1 LRAEDVF
8 SISLDKTNSIWYNTI
23 IDETHPDS
31 FRAGNFKGETQMK
44 KITLAE
50 LRSNKQTILC
60 AEFRIKYGYYPD
72 ANSTNKTEKSLGR
85 WRNRQIF
92 AKAHGKHV

>member
-1 LRAEDVF
+1 
-8 SISLDKTNSIWYNTI
+8 
-23 IDETHPDS
+23 
-31 FRAGNFKGETQMK
+31 MK

-60 AEFRIKYGYYPD
+60 AEFRIQHGYYPD
-72 ANSTNKTEKSLGR
+72 ANSTNDYERKLGE
-85 WRNRQIF
+85 WRNKQIF